1 MYYGAAL
8 EQPNELIAH
17 LWVRADDI
25 DVLGCDI
32 ADKYTVL
39 MTFSS
44 QVSSQAG
51 FVGQHAP
58 ED

>member
-8 EQPNELIAH
+8 DEPSELRAH

-32 ADKYTVL
+32 AHKYAVL

-44 QVSSQAG
+44 QSS
-51 FVGQHAP
+51 QHAP
-58 ED
+58 PKN